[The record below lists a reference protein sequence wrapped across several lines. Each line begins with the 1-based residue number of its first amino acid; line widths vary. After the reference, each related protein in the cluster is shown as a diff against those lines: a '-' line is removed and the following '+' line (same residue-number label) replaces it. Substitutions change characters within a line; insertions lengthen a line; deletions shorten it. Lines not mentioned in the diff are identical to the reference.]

1 MTVNKLTLFILD
13 DNIPKIPEYVEQ
25 SLYDTKMDAASLS
38 NLVSTVE
45 WKGQYNLKQLI
56 SFILDS
62 EHAYSGIIATW
73 GFTHPS
79 ICLNEIDAGLIPDI
93 IVYDWEYGSETNKE
107 SSNWL
112 MEILNSTKAFVFVY
126 SIIRNEIPPF
136 LNKKEFDEYSNR
148 FQLFLKGDTTSSAFS
163 SEEFILQYI
172 LTKITKANRIK
183 IQGIE
188 ITFQENGYLDNPSD
202 ILFLE
207 KIFGRVALIRNLKEK
222 GNTISQESIE
232 EIIANVSDRLLYDT
246 KRDLLLSPNST
257 LLIEKYKPEE
267 ELKYIE
273 VLKKYGLQKLV
284 EVLEIGLVKV

>member
-1 MTVNKLTLFILD
+1 MTVDKLTLFILD
-13 DNIPKIPEYVEQ
+13 DNIPKTPEYVEQ

-38 NLVSTVE
+38 HLVSTVE
-45 WKGQYNLKQLI
+45 WKGQYNLKQLT

-62 EHAYSGIIATW
+62 EHAHSGIIATW

-79 ICLNEIDAGLIPDI
+79 ICLDEIDAGLIPDI

-136 LNKKEFDEYSNR
+136 LNKKEFDKYSSR
-148 FQLFLKGDTTSSAFS
+148 FQLFLKGDTTSSVFS

-183 IQGIE
+183 IQGVE
-188 ITFQENGYLDNPSD
+188 IAFLENDYLDNPSD

-207 KIFGRVALIRNLKEK
+207 KIFGRAALINYLKEK
-222 GNTISQESIE
+222 GSTVSQESIE
-232 EIIANVSDRLLYDT
+232 EMITNVSDRLLYDT
-246 KRDLLLSPNST
+246 KRNLLISPNST

-267 ELKYIE
+267 ELTYIE
-273 VLKKYGLQKLV
+273 SLKNYGLQKLI

>member
-1 MTVNKLTLFILD
+1 MTVDKLTLFILD

-38 NLVSTVE
+38 HLVSTVE
-45 WKGQYNLKQLI
+45 WKGQYNLKQLT

-62 EHAYSGIIATW
+62 EHAHSGIIATW

-93 IVYDWEYGSETNKE
+93 IVYDWEYGSETYKE
-107 SSNWL
+107 SSKWL

-136 LNKKEFDEYSNR
+136 LNKKEFDEYSSR
-148 FQLFLKGDTTSSAFS
+148 FQLFLKGDTTSSVFS

-183 IQGIE
+183 IQGVE
-188 ITFQENGYLDNPSD
+188 ITFQENDYLDNPSD

-207 KIFGRVALIRNLKEK
+207 KIFGRAALVNYLKEK
-222 GNTISQESIE
+222 GSAVSQESIE
-232 EIIANVSDRLLYDT
+232 EMITNISDRLLFDT
-246 KRDLLLSPNST
+246 KRNLLISPNST

-267 ELKYIE
+267 ELTYIE
-273 VLKKYGLQKLV
+273 SLKNYGLQKLI